1 MVAPLSNRSKT
12 MKHQSTSERQSLTTA
27 KRIVVKVGSKVILKE
42 QGQPDALRMQALCEE
57 LGAFQKKGYEMSLV
71 SSGAVGAGLDMLD
84 VAERPTDI
92 ADLQMAAA
100 IGQLQL
106 MGLYGTLFETHA
118 CGIGQVLLTHDV
130 LKDHE
135 RHLNARNTLLH
146 LISHKIIPI
155 INENDTIST
164 EEIKFGDND
173 VLAALVA
180 ILIDADALILLS
192 TTDGLQQ
199 PMKEGNS
206 QRVSMLSSIDSTV
219 FDWVS
224 DRTDTLS
231 TGGMKSKLQSAELA
245 AQNGIPVIIADG
257 RRDHI
262 LEDILAGA
270 DVGTLIC
277 PKERSISTHQKWIA
291 FFNRAEGVLHVEEET
306 AVSLRAGASLHSAH
320 ITQQEGIFGIG
331 AMVEIMSNT
340 GERIGRGLVEIPS
353 DQLASLRN
361 EENNREGS
369 PVIHGDNL
377 VLFT

>member
-1 MVAPLSNRSKT
+1 MDQSK
-12 MKHQSTSERQSLTTA
+12 SERQSLTTA

-42 QGQPDALRMQALCEE
+42 QGQPDALRMQSLCEE
-57 LGAFQKKGYEMSLV
+57 LGEFQKKGYEMSLV
-71 SSGAVGAGLDMLD
+71 SSGAVGAGLDALG
-84 VAERPTDI
+84 VEQRPTDI

-106 MGLYGTLFETHA
+106 MGLYGNLFATHA
-118 CGIGQVLLTHDV
+118 CHIGQVLLTHDV

-180 ILIDADALILLS
+180 ILIDADALIILS

-199 PMKEGNS
+199 PVEDEGS
-206 QRVSMLSSIDSTV
+206 QRVSMLSSIDSSV
-219 FDWVS
+219 FDWVN
-224 DRTDTLS
+224 DRADPLS

-257 RRDHI
+257 RNNHI
-262 LEDILAGA
+262 LHDILDGA
-270 DVGTLIC
+270 DVGTFIC
-277 PKERSISTHQKWIA
+277 PKDRSISTRQKWIA
-291 FFNRAEGVLHVEEET
+291 FFNRAEGVIHIDEQQAE
-306 AVSLRAGASLHSAH
+306 ALRAGASLRSEH
-320 ITQQEGIFGIG
+320 ITHQEGLFGIG
-331 AMVEIMSNT
+331 AMVEIMGNT
-340 GERIGRGLVEIPS
+340 GERIGRGLVEITS
-353 DQLASLRN
+353 TQLELIRN
-361 EENNREGS
+361 KESNRNGS